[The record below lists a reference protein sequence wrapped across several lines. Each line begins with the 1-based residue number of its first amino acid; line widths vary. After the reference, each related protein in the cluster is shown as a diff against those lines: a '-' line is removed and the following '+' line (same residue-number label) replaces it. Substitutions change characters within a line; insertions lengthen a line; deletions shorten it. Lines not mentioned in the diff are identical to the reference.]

1 MIAGEREREGER
13 GWGEKVGS
21 SVMISSKRRARKAQT
36 YPCLRQ

>member
-1 MIAGEREREGER
+1 MIAGERERE
-13 GWGEKVGS
+13 GEKVGS